1 MRRAILALTVGG
13 VLLTAACGTERS
25 PAASS
30 PAVTGKSVAAGQPA
44 AAQPALAQSKAL
56 CEALGQV
63 YSENMGPF
71 AETLSKMIADRHAP
85 GGGKAASE
93 PAQQTL
99 SAFAKAIRGATQGSA
114 DPKVRADGKQTAD
127 RLQATSTDE
136 KFFAKVQ
143 SAKDVNTVLGPT
155 LKEWLAPVTH
165 HCS

>member
-13 VLLTAACGTERS
+13 VLLTAACGTEPI
-25 PAASS
+25 PAASG
-30 PAVTGKSVAAGQPA
+30 PAATGKAV
-44 AAQPALAQSKAL
+44 AAQPALVESKAL
-56 CEALGQV
+56 CEALGRV

-71 AETLSKMIADRHAP
+71 AQTLSKMIADRHAP
-85 GGGKAASE
+85 GGEKASSE

-99 SAFAKAIRGATQGSA
+99 SAFAKAIRGATQSSA
-114 DPKVRADGKQTAD
+114 DAKVRADGKKTAD

-143 SAKDVNTVLGPT
+143 SDKDVNTVLGPT
-155 LKEWLAPVTH
+155 LKQWLAPVSQ